1 MTLVRHCPHT
11 FVPYTRST
19 ARSCFVQQLV
29 CSRRNSK
36 GHRKQR
42 HTCCNDVVFAQ
53 HCEGNLCHGELLLW
67 YPPLRYTCSTD
78 NEQHSL
84 ERQLRK
90 TPLETAEHVGADD
103 LLPVRLAARTTTV
116 CYVDV
121 RSQIFTFVVVRANI
135 GCYCFVRDA
144 LWSLLSRQALQGQS
158 GYYLTVY
165 ESALEFIKSVDPTT
179 GETRL

>member
-11 FVPYTRST
+11 FVPYTRAT

-36 GHRKQR
+36 ADRKQR
-42 HTCCNDVVFAQ
+42 HTCCNDGVFAQ
-53 HCEGNLCHGELLLW
+53 HCEGNLCYGELCCGAR
-67 YPPLRYTCSTD
+67 PCDTCSTD

-103 LLPVRLAARTTTV
+103 LLPVRLAARTTAV
-116 CYVDV
+116 GFVDV

-165 ESALEFIKSVDPTT
+165 ESALEFVKSVDPTT
-179 GETRL
+179 GETQL